1 MLNASDLADA
11 IISAMDSAVQAAGG
25 QENFNPDA
33 YDGTVYLDAIYDY
46 IKQNAEVQA
55 SYVGMTTTTPP
66 VTDPVSGPKTF
77 KLAKVSNPGL
87 KQSVI
92 ASQKA
97 VAAYPPV
104 AWWTTLI
111 NSILMITE
119 TDDTAHLVTSS
130 PGTALASQVPY
141 PVSGS
146 GDYKANWKS
155 IATAI
160 VTAVQTAIFTVPT
173 GASVTKSPGAGMTT
187 FIKIN

>member
-1 MLNASDLADA
+1 MLNANALADA
-11 IISAMDSAVQAAGG
+11 IISAIDQAVQVAGG
-25 QENFNPDA
+25 QDNFNPDA
-33 YDGTVYLDAIYDY
+33 YDSTTYLDAIYDY

-55 SYVGMTTTTPP
+55 TYVGMTTTTPP

-77 KLAKVSNPGL
+77 KLMMVSNPGL
-87 KQSVI
+87 KQAVI
-92 ASQKA
+92 ASQRS
-97 VAAYPPV
+97 VIAYPPTV
-104 AWWTTLI
+104 WWTTLI

-119 TDDTAHLVTSS
+119 TDDTSHLVTSS

-146 GDYKANWKS
+146 GDYKSNWRLV
-155 IATAI
+155 ATAI